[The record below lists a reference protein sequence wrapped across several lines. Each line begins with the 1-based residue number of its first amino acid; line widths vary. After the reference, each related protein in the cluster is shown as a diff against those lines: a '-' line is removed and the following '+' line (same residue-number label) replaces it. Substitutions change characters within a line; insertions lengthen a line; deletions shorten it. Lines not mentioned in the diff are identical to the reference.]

1 MLLCSYMKYTF
12 EERIISAM
20 GYVGIL
26 FIVPLFAKKS
36 SAYCQF
42 HGKQGLVLF
51 VAWTLNTI
59 ILIIPIL
66 GWLVSFVGSIVLFV
80 LTALA
85 IIKAYLGQ
93 EWTLPLIGKYAK
105 NLDV

>member
-1 MLLCSYMKYTF
+1 MKYTF

-20 GYVGIL
+20 GYIGIL

-51 VAWTLNTI
+51 VAWTLNAI
-59 ILIIPIL
+59 ILVIPLL
-66 GWLVSFVGSIVLFV
+66 GWLVSFFGSILLFV
-80 LTALA
+80 ISA
-85 IIKAYLGQ
+85 IAVIKAYLGE
-93 EWTLPLIGKYAK
+93 EWVLPLLGKYAK